1 MKPKTIHTEAEYET
15 ALARITQLMDAEP
28 DTPEGEELDL
38 WTTLVSV
45 YEEQHYPIEMPDP
58 LEALKFRMEQQRLRQ
73 KDLIPFIGSASK
85 VSEVLAGKR
94 QLSLSMI
101 RNLHRGLGIPAEVL
115 IGDPEAVTLSEQ
127 TLEWDR
133 FPIADMLKREW
144 ISFKGTVR
152 EARAC
157 AEKIMRSF
165 IQPFG
170 DELLIPARMRQHVR
184 QGGATDTYALLA
196 WRLRVMHLA
205 RSQSVSDYEPDSV
218 GRDLIRE
225 IAKLSYFDRGP
236 LLAKE
241 LLSKCGIYLVIES
254 HLPNTY
260 LDGAA
265 MLMPDG
271 KPLIAL
277 TLRFDRSDNFWFTLA
292 HEIAHVAKHLHVGVD
307 QSFFDDLNVSDLSI
321 QEQEADRMA
330 RNGLIPGKLW
340 RAAGLVTNP
349 EPARVKK
356 FAEELHINP
365 AIPAGRIRY
374 ETGNFTILNSL
385 IGNGDIRPFFPRE
398 RNT

>member
-1 MKPKTIHTEAEYET
+1 MKARTIHTEAEYET
-15 ALARITQLMDAEP
+15 ALARISQLMDAEP
-28 DTPEGEELDL
+28 GTPEGEELDL

-45 YEEQHYPIEMPDP
+45 YEDQHYPIEMPDP
-58 LEALKFRMEQQRLRQ
+58 LEALKFRMEQQGLRQ

-101 RNLHRGLGIPAEVL
+101 RSLHRGLGIPAEVL
-115 IGDPEAVTLSEQ
+115 IGDPGAVALGEQ
-127 TLEWDR
+127 CLEWDR
-133 FPIADMLKREW
+133 FPIADMMKRKW
-144 ISFKGTVR
+144 IDFTGNVR
-152 EARAC
+152 EAKAC
-157 AEKIMRSF
+157 AEQIVRSF
-165 IQPFG
+165 IEPFG
-170 DELLIPARMRQHVR
+170 DELLVPARMRQHVR
-184 QGGATDTYALLA
+184 QGKSTDLYALLA

-225 IAKLSYFDRGP
+225 IAKLSYFNEGP
-236 LLAKE
+236 SLARE
-241 LLSKCGIYLVIES
+241 LLGKCGIYLVVEQ

-277 TLRFDRSDNFWFTLA
+277 TLRFDRADNFWFTLA
-292 HEIAHVAKHLHVGVD
+292 HEIAHVARHLHTGVD
-307 QSFFDDLNVSDLSI
+307 QSFFDDLQVSDVSI

-330 RNGLIPGKLW
+330 RNGLIPTRLW
-340 RAAGLVTNP
+340 RAAGLVDNP
-349 EPARVKK
+349 EPARVRK
-356 FAEELHINP
+356 FAEELHISP

-385 IGNGDIRPFFPRE
+385 IGNGDVRQFFVR
-398 RNT
+398 